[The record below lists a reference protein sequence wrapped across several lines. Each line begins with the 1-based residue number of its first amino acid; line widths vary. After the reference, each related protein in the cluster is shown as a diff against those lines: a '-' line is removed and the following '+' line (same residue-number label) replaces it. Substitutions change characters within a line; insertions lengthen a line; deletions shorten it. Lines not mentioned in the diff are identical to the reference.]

1 MIANIPPLILFWSC
15 TFGIVKTPLVGT
27 LNILYYLSDLCI
39 GKSFFKKRFFPYL
52 CCETYLH
59 TLQINVYE
67 NVESLQIVSCLVGNM
82 SIRFYWC
89 TAIYK
94 NVHQTMHFIW
104 MKTFYWWTITCKI
117 SIVCAQYDWL
127 LFLCTIFWFIGTLYS
142 LSLPRTW

>member
-94 NVHQTMHFIW
+94 NVHQAMHFI
-104 MKTFYWWTITCKI
+104 
-117 SIVCAQYDWL
+117 
-127 LFLCTIFWFIGTLYS
+127 
-142 LSLPRTW
+142 